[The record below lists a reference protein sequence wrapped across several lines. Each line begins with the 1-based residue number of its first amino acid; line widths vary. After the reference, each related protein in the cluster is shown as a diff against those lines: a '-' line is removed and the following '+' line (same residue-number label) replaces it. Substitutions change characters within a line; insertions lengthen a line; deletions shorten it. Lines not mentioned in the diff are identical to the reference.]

1 MSPCPILFC
10 GTQSASPARAFFDGR
25 RPARADP
32 RQAGRRRIVAEPDRF
47 DQAAFD
53 ASPKFAA
60 HGAGAVRPRVGQGGL
75 CGPDRG
81 LGGVAAGRVRERGYR
96 LRRPGLPSAAGGPV
110 RVRYPALPR
119 AAMILPASS
128 HSLQDPSTFRC
139 WRGRMPPWRGTAR
152 SRRLRGCRGA
162 PGLDAPHRLMPVLD
176 PCTRPSSPKA
186 AWHPPWRR
194 PGSSC
199 AAPSGRQ
206 GASRGLPPA
215 GAPGAEP
222 RGACPSRRGALRP
235 SSTQCPACLSP
246 MPVGSLNVHALV
258 LQAGAC
264 GPLRCL

>member
-1 MSPCPILFC
+1 MRAFPEGGEGGVFSRLLHKARRRPAALSPCPASFFARA
-10 GTQSASPARAFFDGR
+10 QSACPARAFFDGR

-53 ASPKFAA
+53 ASPGFAA
-60 HGAGAVRPRVGQGGL
+60 YGAGAVRPHVRQGGL

-110 RVRYPALPR
+110 RVRYPALPP

-139 WRGRMPPWRGTAR
+139 WRGRMPPWRRAAR
-152 SRRLRGCRGA
+152 SRRLRRCLGA
-162 PGLDAPHRLMPVLD
+162 PGLDHPPPQPRRLVPVLD

-194 PGSSC
+194 PGFSC
-199 AAPSGRQ
+199 ATPSGRQ
-206 GASRGLPPA
+206 DASRGLPPA
-215 GAPGAEP
+215 GAPGAEH
-222 RGACPSRRGALRP
+222 RGARPSR
-235 SSTQCPACLSP
+235 
-246 MPVGSLNVHALV
+246 
-258 LQAGAC
+258 
-264 GPLRCL
+264 